1 MERLSGPQQAE
12 GDAGGA
18 SVIRRM
24 LVDVST
30 WVVRMAEFVIRR
42 RSFGRASFCE
52 FTGVHFH
59 GPNQ

>member
-30 WVVRMAEFVIRR
+30 WVVGVVESVIRG

>member
-1 MERLSGPQQAE
+1 MM
-12 GDAGGA
+12 
-18 SVIRRM
+18 RRM

-30 WVVRMAEFVIRR
+30 WVVRMAEFVTRR
-42 RSFGRASFCE
+42 RSFGKANFCE

>member
-1 MERLSGPQQAE
+1 M
-12 GDAGGA
+12 
-18 SVIRRM
+18 RRM

-30 WVVRMAEFVIRR
+30 WVVGVVECVIRG
-42 RSFGRASFCE
+42 RSFGNANFCE